1 MAINMSETLATPIE
15 RLPGVHARRQGK
27 KKFLFFSPGPT
38 AGVVST
44 AEGIAGPLPVRA

>member
-1 MAINMSETLATPIE
+1 MAIDVFGNAREPMD
-15 RLPGVHARRQGK
+15 RLSGVHARRQGK